1 MKKTLIALALTA
13 TAVSGSAMAWTP
25 NSIGDTMEFVGTL
38 TPKDVVNPWEV
49 QMGANM
55 NALNGSLKPNEKVV
69 KITLS
74 KAVPFLGIRTVEKK
88 GFKGA
93 PGISPMINYG
103 NVIDAANF
111 VKGEVPLS
119 LEVNNTATPATKIGT
134 LATKLTAVG
143 VGAETGD
150 SYHNSVVALSTN
162 SIFRGGLPQT
172 RIEAM
177 PVAQAKSVAA
187 ALFSDIATNFDS
199 FSLLESTGTAGSDYS
214 PTNPLHQYSAYYA
227 SGLQNGASVTIT
239 LDSPATVDTAWKATL
254 PITVSYQ

>member
-1 MKKTLIALALTA
+1 MKKTLIALALAA

-25 NSIGDTMEFVGTL
+25 NGLGGTMEFGGTL

-55 NALNGSLKPNEKVV
+55 NALDGSLKPNEKVV
-69 KITLS
+69 NITLS

-88 GFKGA
+88 GFYGA
-93 PGISPMINYG
+93 PGISPKIDYG
-103 NVIDAANF
+103 NVIDVANF
-111 VKGEVPLS
+111 AKGEVPLS
-119 LEVNNTATPATKIGT
+119 LEVNSTATPATKIGT
-134 LATKLTAVG
+134 LTTKLTAVG

-150 SYHNSVVALSTN
+150 VGYNSVVSLGAY

-172 RIEAM
+172 RAEVM

-187 ALFSDIATNFDS
+187 AFFSDIAANFDT
-199 FSLLESTGTAGSDYS
+199 LGLPELSTSQGYNYN

-227 SGLQNGASVTIT
+227 SGLQSGASVTIT
-239 LDSPATVDTAWKATL
+239 LDSPAAANTAWKASF